1 MAFQTSLSGL
11 NAAQTNLSVT
21 GNNIAN
27 ASTNGFKRS
36 RAEFA
41 DIYASSFSSTS
52 QVGSG
57 VRVANIGQ
65 QFAQGNVEFTDN
77 SLDLSISGEGFF
89 ILRDTSGGELY
100 TRAGAYL
107 VDRDGFIVNSRDQRL
122 QGYAPTVLGDLRID
136 NAASPA
142 NATTSTEINLNL
154 NANAISPIVDAAT
167 ASYTTDSLA
176 AILAVDYSPTPAV
189 AGTDTI
195 NFGATGPLAG
205 HTVVVNGV
213 TFTFVDSAAASTVD
227 DATTV
232 TVNVDYT
239 GGATASDAA
248 DEFAAAFATAVA
260 DALTSAAL
268 TGLTAVNAGTV
279 TTISDTA
286 AGLAATVGRVITAS
300 SATVTQNVT
309 GADEIDNSATF
320 SITSPNGNSVT
331 VTLDSAVTLASLA
344 AAIEGHANF
353 VAADFTVTQDA
364 VANTLN
370 FTANDPALLG
380 EFNFGGDPILTSGDP
395 VSVTGTSAVVFNRN
409 NPNTYNFSTSTTVYD
424 SLGRSHTQ
432 TVFFVKDNTEAN
444 TWHTHVF
451 IGNEPIV
458 PANPD
463 DARVVFNTNGQLAAG
478 TTATTYGTFTPLTDG
493 ITGQEA
499 NPMVIVVDY
508 DGSTQFAAQSAVN
521 GLYQDGYTSG
531 RISGVNIDSNGV
543 IFARYTNGQSTALGT
558 VALARFENPNGLQPV
573 GDTNWARTFQAGEM
587 VPGMAG
593 TGSLGQIQSGALEAS
608 NVDLSAA
615 LVNMIIAQRDFQ
627 ANAKMIS
634 TEDAITQTII
644 NIR

>member
-41 DIYASSFSSTS
+41 DIYATSFSSTS

-100 TRAGAYL
+100 TRAGAYQ

-122 QGYAPTVLGDLRID
+122 QGYAPMVMGDLRID

-142 NATTSTEINLNL
+142 NATTATEINLNL

-167 ASYTTDSLA
+167 ASYTTDSLT

-189 AGTDTI
+189 AGSDTI
-195 NFGATGPLAG
+195 DFGTAGPSAG
-205 HTVVVNGV
+205 DTVVVNGV
-213 TFTFVDSAAASTVD
+213 TFTFVDNDAVSAVD
-227 DATTV
+227 NPTNV
-232 TVNVDYT
+232 TVNVDYS
-239 GGATASDAA
+239 GGATATDAA
-248 DEFAAAFATAVA
+248 GAFTTAFATAVA
-260 DALTSAAL
+260 DASTSAAL
-268 TGLTAVNAGTV
+268 AGLTAVNAGTV
-279 TTISDTA
+279 ATISDTA

-300 SATVTQNVT
+300 TANVTQNVT
-309 GADEIDNSATF
+309 GANEIDNSATF
-320 SITSPNGNSVT
+320 DIISPNGT
-331 VTLDSAVTLASLA
+331 TITITLDSSVTLASLA
-344 AAIEGHANF
+344 AAIQGHANF
-353 VAADFTVTQDA
+353 AAADFTVTQDT

-370 FTANDPALLG
+370 FTANDTTLPG
-380 EFNFGGDPILTSGDP
+380 EFNFSGDPILTAGNP
-395 VSVTGTSAVVFNRN
+395 VRVTGTAAVVFNRN
-409 NPNTYNFSTSTTVYD
+409 NPNTYNFSTSTTIYD
-424 SLGRSHTQ
+424 SLGRGHTQ

-444 TWHTHVF
+444 TWDTYVF
-451 IGNEPIV
+451 IGNEQIM
-458 PANPD
+458 PANPND
-463 DARVVFNTNGQLAAG
+463 GRVVFNTNGQLAAG
-478 TTATTYGTFTPLTDG
+478 TAAISYGTFTPLTDG

-499 NPMVIVVDY
+499 NPMEIIVDF

-521 GLYQDGYTSG
+521 GLFQDGYTSG
-531 RISGVNIDSNGV
+531 RISGVNIDSNGI

-593 TGSLGQIQSGALEAS
+593 AGSLGQIQSGALEAS